1 MTQPVTNL
9 YSCMQIFIW
18 SWNTAF
24 RIDQKKLLDSGYKP
38 FLSFSAPKPK
48 IYTGIVKYVGVLD
61 RHDYS
66 RRVYVG
72 VRLDSPG
79 KCNSYYCIG
88 GVMVGVLTLSAVDH
102 GFESRSG

>member
-1 MTQPVTNL
+1 MFKTKN
-9 YSCMQIFIW
+9 C
-18 SWNTAF
+18 
-24 RIDQKKLLDSGYKP
+24 SGSQEELYKP

-61 RHDYS
+61 RQDYS

-79 KCNSYYCIG
+79 KCNLYYCIG
-88 GVMVGVLTLSAVDH
+88 GVMVGVLTLSAKTPTYFTIPV
-102 GFESRSG
+102 

>member
-1 MTQPVTNL
+1 MLDIHALTEPVPNL
-9 YSCMQIFIW
+9 YSHKQIFIW
-18 SWNTAF
+18 SGNTWP
-24 RIDQKKLLDSGYKP
+24 KKTTGSLIIPL
-38 FLSFSAPKPK
+38 FSFSAPKPK

-79 KCNSYYCIG
+79 KCNSYISFG
-88 GVMVGVLTLSAVDH
+88 LLI
-102 GFESRSG
+102 